1 LKIVH
6 IYKDY
11 FPVLGGMENHIRH
24 IAEAFVARGHDVT
37 VLVTNTTNRT
47 VIETMNGVNV
57 IKAARQIH
65 VQSAPISFQ
74 FPRWVAK
81 ITQNADIVHLHAP
94 YPIGE
99 ACNLLFGRGKKTIIT
114 WQSDVVRQKTLLRF
128 YAPILRQVIKRA
140 DHIIL
145 SSEIYGRTSPWVS
158 PYLHKCTA
166 VPLSIDP
173 ARFKP
178 LETSE
183 VFKTSEVFALRQ
195 CLGLPSDKFLLLSV
209 GRLRY
214 YKGLDD
220 LIRALPKL
228 PPDVMAVLVGI
239 GPMAGEWRALAQSL
253 GVAERIIWPGEASD
267 ADVLDYYRACDVYVN
282 PANSRAEAFGISILE
297 ALASGLPVISTEV
310 GTATSWINLHGVTGL
325 VTPPSDPAA
334 LAAAILTLHHDPALR
349 QTYALAAQRRAFSE
363 FNEDLMFQRI
373 ETVYLSVKNQESRIK
388 I

>member
-1 LKIVH
+1 MKIVH

-24 IAEAFVARGHDVT
+24 IAEAFVKRGHDVT

-74 FPRWVAK
+74 FPRWVAQT
-81 ITQNADIVHLHAP
+81 TQHADIVHLHAP

-99 ACNLLFGRGKKTIIT
+99 ACNLLFGRGKKTIMT
-114 WQSDVVRQKTLLRF
+114 WHSDVVRQKTLLRF

-173 ARFKP
+173 VRFKP

-183 VFKTSEVFALRQ
+183 VFKTSEVLGLRQ
-195 CLGLPSDKFLLLSV
+195 RLGLPTDKFLLLSV

-349 QTYALAAQRRAFSE
+349 QAYASAAQHRAFSE

-373 ETVYLSVKNQESRIK
+373 EAVYLSVKN
-388 I
+388 

>member
-24 IAEAFVARGHDVT
+24 IAEAFVARGHEVT
-37 VLVTNTTNRT
+37 VLVTNTANRT
-47 VIETMNGVNV
+47 VIGMMNGVKV

-74 FPRWVAK
+74 FPRWVAQT
-81 ITQNADIVHLHAP
+81 TQNADIVHLHAP

-99 ACNLLFGRGKKTIIT
+99 ACNLWFGRGKKTIIT

-158 PYLHKCTA
+158 PYLDKCTA

-173 ARFKP
+173 ARFK
-178 LETSE
+178 LLATSE
-183 VFKTSEVFALRQ
+183 VLKTLEVFALRQ
-195 CLGLPSDKFLLLSV
+195 RLGLPSDKFLLLSV

-267 ADVLDYYRACDVYVN
+267 AEVLDYYRACDVYVN

-349 QTYALAAQRRAFSE
+349 QAYANAAQRRAFSE

-373 ETVYLSVKNQESRIK
+373 EAVYLSVKN
-388 I
+388 

>member
-1 LKIVH
+1 MKIVH

-24 IAEAFVARGHDVT
+24 IAEAFAAQGHDVT
-37 VLVTNTTNRT
+37 VLVTNTCNRT
-47 VIETMNGVNV
+47 SVEMMNGVKV

-65 VQSAPISFQ
+65 VQSAPISMQ
-74 FPRWVAK
+74 FPYWVAK
-81 ITQNADIVHLHAP
+81 TTHHADIVHLHAP

-99 ACNLLFGRGKKTIIT
+99 ACNLLFGRGKKTVMT
-114 WQSDVVRQKTLLRF
+114 WQSDVVRQKTLLKF
-128 YAPILRQVIKRA
+128 YTPILQQVLKRV

-158 PYLHKCTA
+158 PHLHKCTA

-178 LETSE
+178 LDTSE
-183 VFKTSEVFALRQ
+183 MLGLRQ
-195 CLGLPSDKFLLLSV
+195 RLGLPTDKFLLLSV

-220 LIRALPKL
+220 LIRALPQL
-228 PPDVMAVLVGI
+228 PPEIMAVLVGI
-239 GPMAGEWRALAQSL
+239 GPMANEWRALAQSL

-267 ADVLDYYRACDVYVN
+267 DDVLDYYRACDVYVN

-325 VTPPSDPAA
+325 VTPPNNPNA
-334 LAAAILTLHHDPALR
+334 LAEAVLTLYNAPTLR
-349 QTYALAAQRRAFSE
+349 QTYAIAAQRRAFSE
-363 FNEDLMFQRI
+363 FNEDLMLQRI
-373 ETVYLSVKNQESRIK
+373 EAVYLSVKN
-388 I
+388 